1 MIGRRSFIT
10 LLGGAAAWP
19 LAARAQQPAIPVVGI
34 LGGQSAETYAPFLEP
49 FRLGLN
55 DTGYR
60 EGHNLAIE
68 ARWAQGR
75 YDRLP
80 DLADVLVSRRVA
92 LIFAIGATEAA
103 VAAKSATSTIP
114 IVFTNGSD
122 PVKAGLV
129 ASLSRPSGNVTGT
142 SFYSAGLAA
151 KRLELLHELVPN
163 ASVIAVLVEHGSV
176 IVEDQASDLEQAA
189 NALGLRLIMLT
200 VSGERDLEPA
210 FAKLV
215 AERAGAL
222 AVTAGAF
229 FTSNR
234 EKIVGLAAQHRIPAI
249 YPRREHA
256 AAGGLISYAANV
268 AYTYRR
274 AGVYAG
280 LILNGAKPADL
291 PVELPTKFE
300 LVINLKAAK
309 ALGLALPDK
318 LLALAD
324 EVIE

>member
-1 MIGRRSFIT
+1 M
-10 LLGGAAAWP
+10 
-19 LAARAQQPAIPVVGI
+19 PVIGI

-163 ASVIAVLVEHGSV
+163 ASVIAVVVEHGSV